1 MQEECAW
8 YGDIGVSYYRSIE
21 KGQVNPTLD
30 VLLRLSAALG
40 VEFDIILGNTTPL
53 RFTGISKSDSQAL
66 REIAAELDR
75 IVNRL

>member
-1 MQEECAW
+1 MQEECGW
-8 YGDIGVSYYRSIE
+8 YGDIAVSYYRSIE

>member
-8 YGDIGVSYYRSIE
+8 YGDIAISYYRSIE

>member
-8 YGDIGVSYYRSIE
+8 YGDIAVSYYRSIE

>member
-8 YGDIGVSYYRSIE
+8 YGDIAISYYRSIE

-66 REIAAELDR
+66 REIAAELVR